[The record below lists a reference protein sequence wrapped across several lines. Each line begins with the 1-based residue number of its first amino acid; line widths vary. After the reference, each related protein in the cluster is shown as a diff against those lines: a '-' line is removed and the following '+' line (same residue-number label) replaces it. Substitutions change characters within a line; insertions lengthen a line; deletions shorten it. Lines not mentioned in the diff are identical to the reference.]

1 MSLKKT
7 TTNEDKSRRLRVAMI
22 APPWLKIPVD
32 GYGGVESVIDG
43 LVKGLAE
50 HDVDVEI
57 FGVGGRALH
66 GCKVHPVTKTEQY
79 QSLLK
84 PMYDYSLPI
93 PCAHIIKALQMIRED
108 GTFDIIHDHNYFIG
122 PTVLSFAAGK
132 DGLPPAVHTIHGP
145 QLTSDDMIKE
155 GYFDNREFWKA
166 LRNHGNL
173 HMVPISDSM
182 RKSMPLDA
190 KPALMDT
197 VHNAID
203 IKAFPF
209 VGREGKKRYFIT
221 LANFKE
227 IKGQHIAAKICAR
240 KRYRLRMAG
249 TVATI
254 ASARK
259 LMLEIAN
266 PLSKY
271 RGDDDFKY
279 YSDKVLPYIL
289 RSPLVTYSGSV
300 GGRKKMKFIS
310 EACALLFPIQWE
322 EPFGMAVIEALA
334 CGTPVVAMNRGAMP
348 EIIEHGVTG
357 FLANDEKEFAEYMER
372 IDELDP
378 VACRAAVEKKFSEK
392 HMAKRYIARYHEAI
406 KLAKQ

>member
-1 MSLKKT
+1 MSHKK
-7 TTNEDKSRRLRVAMI
+7 LRVAMI
-22 APPWLKIPVD
+22 APPWLKIPVE

-43 LVKGLAE
+43 LVKGLTE
-50 HDVDVEI
+50 QNVEVEI
-57 FGVGGRALH
+57 FGVGNKPLH
-66 GCKVHPVTKTEQY
+66 GCKVHSVTSREQY
-79 QSLLK
+79 QSILK

-93 PCAHIIKALQMIRED
+93 PCAHIMNALQMIRED
-108 GTFDIIHDHNYFIG
+108 GTFDIIHDHNYFVG

-132 DGLPPAVHTIHGP
+132 DGIPPAVHTIHGP
-145 QLTSDDMIKE
+145 QLTSEEMIKD

-166 LRNHGNL
+166 MGRASDIHL
-173 HMVPISDSM
+173 VPISDAM
-182 RKSMPLDA
+182 KKSMPADT
-190 KPALMDT
+190 KPTLMKT
-197 VHNAID
+197 VHNAVD
-203 IKAFPF
+203 ANEFPF

-221 LANFKE
+221 LANFKD

-254 ASARK
+254 KTPQK
-259 LMLEIAN
+259 LMFEIAN

-279 YSDKVLPYIL
+279 YSDKVLPYVL

-300 GGRKKMKFIS
+300 GGRKKLKFIS
-310 EACALLFPIQWE
+310 EARALLFPIQWE

-334 CGTPVVAMNRGAMP
+334 CGTPVIAINRGAMP

-372 IDELDP
+372 IDEIDP
-378 VACRAAVEKKFSEK
+378 AACRAAVEKKFSEK
-392 HMAKRYIARYHEAI
+392 RMAKRYINRYLEAI
-406 KLAKQ
+406 KLAKK

>member
-1 MSLKKT
+1 MSVKKT
-7 TTNEDKSRRLRVAMI
+7 ATTQPRKRLRVAML

-32 GYGGVESVIDG
+32 GYGGVEAVIDG
-43 LVKGLAE
+43 LVKGLVE
-50 HDVDVEI
+50 QDVEVEI

-66 GCKVHPVTKTEQY
+66 GCKVHAVTKTEQY
-79 QSLLK
+79 QSILK

-93 PCAHIIKALQMIRED
+93 PTAHILKSLEMIRKD
-108 GTFDIIHDHNYFIG
+108 GNFDVIHDHNYFIG
-122 PTVLSFAAGK
+122 PAILSFAAGTN
-132 DGLPPAVHTIHGP
+132 GLPPAVHTIHGP
-145 QLTSDDMIKE
+145 QLTSHEAIQE

-166 LRNHGNL
+166 MQNHGNVHL
-173 HMVPISDSM
+173 VPISDAM
-182 RKSMPLDA
+182 KKAMPAEL
-190 KPALMDT
+190 KPALMNT

-203 IKAFPF
+203 VRDFPF
-209 VGREGKKRYFIT
+209 VEKSNKKRYFIT

-254 ASARK
+254 GSARK
-259 LMLEIAN
+259 LMVEIAN
-266 PLSKY
+266 PLSRY

-279 YSDKVLPYIL
+279 YSDKVLPYVL
-289 RSPLVTYSGSV
+289 RSRLVTYSGSI

-310 EACALLFPIQWE
+310 EARALLFPIQWE

-357 FLANDEKEFAEYMER
+357 FLANNEQEFAEYMER
-372 IDELDP
+372 VDEIDP
-378 VACRAAVEKKFSEK
+378 AACRAAVEKKFSEK
-392 HMAKRYIARYHEAI
+392 RMAKRYISRYLEAI
-406 KLAKQ
+406 KLAR

>member
-1 MSLKKT
+1 MSEKP
-7 TTNEDKSRRLRVAMI
+7 LRVAMI
-22 APPWLKIPVD
+22 APPWLKIPVE

-43 LVKGLAE
+43 LVKGLVE
-50 HDVDVEI
+50 QGVEVEI
-57 FGVGGRALH
+57 FGVGGRSLH
-66 GCKVHPVTKTEQY
+66 GCPVHAVTKREQFP
-79 QSLLK
+79 SILK

-93 PCAHIIKALQMIRED
+93 PCAHVMTALRMIRQD
-108 GTFDIIHDHNYFIG
+108 GKFDVIHDHNYFIG
-122 PTVLSFAAGK
+122 PTVLSFAAGR

-145 QLTSDDMIKE
+145 QLTSEAMIKD
-155 GYFDNREFWKA
+155 GYFDNREFWKTMREHNNVH
-166 LRNHGNL
+166 L
-173 HMVPISDSM
+173 VPISDAM
-182 RKSMPLDA
+182 KKTMPTETR
-190 KPALMDT
+190 PALLDT

-203 IKAFPF
+203 ASEFPF

-254 ASARK
+254 TTPQK
-259 LMLEIAN
+259 LMFEIAN

-279 YSDKVLPYIL
+279 YSDKVLPYVL

-300 GGRKKMKFIS
+300 GGRKKMKLIS
-310 EACALLFPIQWE
+310 EARALLFPIQWE

-334 CGTPVVAMNRGAMP
+334 CGTPVVAMKRGAMT

-357 FLANDEKEFAEYMER
+357 FLADNEKEFAQYMER
-372 IDELDP
+372 VDEIDP
-378 VACRAAVEKKFSEK
+378 AACRAAVEKKFSEVCMAQRYIK
-392 HMAKRYIARYHEAI
+392 RYQQAIKAAKR
-406 KLAKQ
+406 

>member
-1 MSLKKT
+1 MNSKNTLS
-7 TTNEDKSRRLRVAMI
+7 TTNKKLRVAVI

-43 LVKGLAE
+43 LVKGLVG
-50 HDVDVEI
+50 HGVDVEI

-66 GCKVHPVTKTEQY
+66 GCKVHSVTKHEQY

-93 PCAHIIKALQMIRED
+93 PAAHIMKSLQMIRED
-108 GTFDIIHDHNYFIG
+108 GRFDIIHDHNYFLG
-122 PTVLSFAAGK
+122 PMMLSYAAGK
-132 DGLPPAVHTIHGP
+132 NGLPPAVHTIHGP
-145 QLTSDDMIKE
+145 QLTPDDMIKE
-155 GYFDNREFWKA
+155 GYFDNREFWKSMREHNDVH
-166 LRNHGNL
+166 L
-173 HMVPISDSM
+173 VPISDAM
-182 RKSMPLDA
+182 KKAMPNETN
-190 KPALMDT
+190 PALMDT

-203 IKAFPF
+203 ASEFPF

-254 ASARK
+254 GSSRK

-271 RGDDDFKY
+271 RGDEDFKY
-279 YSDKVLPYIL
+279 YSDKVLPYVL

-300 GGRKKMKFIS
+300 GGRKKLKLIS
-310 EACALLFPIQWE
+310 EAKALLFPIQWE

-334 CGTPVVAMNRGAMP
+334 CGTPVIAMNRGAMP

-372 IDELDP
+372 IGEIDP
-378 VACRAAVEKKFSEK
+378 AACREAVEKKFSEK
-392 HMAKRYIARYHEAI
+392 QMSKGYIDRYMQAIKMAK
-406 KLAKQ
+406 Q

>member
-1 MSLKKT
+1 
-7 TTNEDKSRRLRVAMI
+7 MI
-22 APPWLKIPVD
+22 APPWLKIPVE

-50 HDVDVEI
+50 HDVEVEI
-57 FGVGGRALH
+57 FGVGNKPLH
-66 GCKVHPVTKTEQY
+66 GCKVHSVTSHEQY
-79 QSLLK
+79 QSILK

-93 PCAHIIKALQMIRED
+93 PCAHVMNALRMIRED
-108 GTFDIIHDHNYFIG
+108 GAFDIIHDHNYFVG

-132 DGLPPAVHTIHGP
+132 NGLPPAVHTIHGP
-145 QLTSDDMIKE
+145 QLTSEEMIKD
-155 GYFDNREFWKA
+155 GYFDNREFWKT
-166 LRNHGNL
+166 LREHNDVHL
-173 HMVPISDSM
+173 VPISDAM
-182 RKSMPLDA
+182 KKAMPADT
-190 KPALMDT
+190 KPALMKT
-197 VHNAID
+197 VHNAVD
-203 IKAFPF
+203 ASEFPF

-254 ASARK
+254 KTPQK
-259 LMLEIAN
+259 LMFEIAN

-279 YSDKVLPYIL
+279 YSDKVLPYVL

-310 EACALLFPIQWE
+310 EARALLFPIQWE

-334 CGTPVVAMNRGAMP
+334 CGTPVIAMNRGAMP

-372 IDELDP
+372 IDEIDP
-378 VACRAAVEKKFSEK
+378 AACRAAVEKKFSEK
-392 HMAKRYIARYHEAI
+392 RMAKRYINRYLEAI
-406 KLAKQ
+406 KLAKK

>member
-1 MSLKKT
+1 MPQKK
-7 TTNEDKSRRLRVAMI
+7 LRVAMI
-22 APPWLKIPVD
+22 APPWLKIPVE
-32 GYGGVESVIDG
+32 GYGGVEAVIDG
-43 LVKGLAE
+43 LVKGLVEEGAE
-50 HDVDVEI
+50 VEI
-57 FGVGGRALH
+57 FGVGGRPLH
-66 GCKVHPVTKTEQY
+66 GCKVHAVTKREQFI
-79 QSLLK
+79 SILK

-93 PCAHIIKALQMIRED
+93 PCAHIINALKMIRED
-108 GTFDIIHDHNYFIG
+108 GGFDIIHDHNYFIG
-122 PTVLSFAAGK
+122 PTVLSFAAGQN
-132 DGLPPAVHTIHGP
+132 GLPPAVHTIHGP
-145 QLTSDDMIKE
+145 QLTSEAMIKD
-155 GYFDNREFWKA
+155 GFFDNREFWKA
-166 LRNHGNL
+166 MREHNDVHL
-173 HMVPISDSM
+173 VPISDAM
-182 RKSMPLDA
+182 KKTMPLET

-203 IKAFPF
+203 IEAFPF

-221 LANFKE
+221 LARFSGD
-227 IKGQHIAAKICAR
+227 KGQHIAAKICAR

-254 ASARK
+254 GSSRK

-279 YSDKVLPYIL
+279 YSDKVLPYVL
-289 RSPLVTYSGSV
+289 RSPLVTFSGSV

-310 EACALLFPIQWE
+310 EARALLFPIQWE

-348 EIIEHGVTG
+348 EIIEHGVNG

-372 IDELDP
+372 VDEIDP
-378 VACRAAVEKKFSEK
+378 AACRATVEKKFSERR
-392 HMAKRYIARYHEAI
+392 MAKRYIQRYRQAI
-406 KLAKQ
+406 KLLGK